1 MQQTD
6 RSTTQAPIHAGT
18 ADYLIV
24 GGGSAGCVLAARL
37 SEDPKLRVLLVEA
50 GPDFDL
56 EQREDI
62 TDTYGG
68 RAFVDPTYFWPT
80 LKASHAARRASAPRA
95 GEKVAYKQGMLLGGG
110 SSINGQI
117 ALRGAPAD
125 YDFWEGLGAAGWN
138 WNAVLPYFRKLETDL
153 DFGDGML
160 HGGSGPLRIRRSSDE
175 EWDAMSAAI
184 TRTWANLGYAHLPDM
199 NGAFGDGYGRIPLSN
214 DGVTRHSTSRSYLTR
229 EVRNRPNLAIVTRTR
244 AMRVLTEN
252 GRAVG
257 IDALRDG
264 ERVRFD
270 AQRVILSAGALRS
283 PQMLMHSGIGNGDE
297 LARHGIATISH
308 RPGVG
313 RNLQDHPIV
322 SISAYTEPSR
332 RTIRPVRSVLT
343 YLRYSS
349 GLAGCEASDMVM
361 SAGSRSMWHAVGE
374 RIFSLRTYIALP
386 YARGTLTLADADP
399 LSDPIVD
406 FNGMSDER
414 DLRRMVQGFRLVA
427 RVMLDH
433 LRPEMVSDVFP
444 SRLSRRI
451 ERLSQPTIFND
462 LLSRAGAVA
471 MDASPGLRSFLIRN
485 VITNGETLADI
496 IRDDRA
502 TEDYVCSILGT
513 SWHASGTCRMGAPS
527 DMASVVDPEG
537 AVIGVRNLFVADA
550 SIMPRITRTNTNL
563 PTVMMAER
571 LADLIPRRP

>member
-1 MQQTD
+1 MRQID
-6 RSTTQAPIHAGT
+6 NIPMQAPAHAGT

-37 SEDPKLRVLLVEA
+37 SEDSSLRVMLVEA
-50 GPDFDL
+50 GPDFDP
-56 EQREDI
+56 EQRDDI

-68 RAFVDPTYFWPT
+68 RAFVDPTYFWPA
-80 LKASHAARRASAPRA
+80 LKASHAARRPSAPRA

-125 YDFWEGLGAAGWN
+125 YDNWDSLGATGWN
-138 WNAVLPYFRKLETDL
+138 WSAVLPYFRKLENDL
-153 DFGDGML
+153 DFGEGGL
-160 HGGSGPLRIRRSSDE
+160 HGGSGPFRIRRSSDA
-175 EWDAMSAAI
+175 EWDSMSAAI
-184 TRTWANLGYAHLPDM
+184 TRAWAGLGHRHLPDM

-214 DGVTRHSTSRSYLTR
+214 DGITRHSTSRAYLTQ

-283 PQMLMHSGIGNGDE
+283 PQILMHSGIGNGDE

-313 RNLQDHPIV
+313 RNLQDHPIA

-361 SAGSRSMWHAVGE
+361 SAGARSMWHAVGE
-374 RIFSLRTYIALP
+374 RIFSLRTYVALP
-386 YARGTLTLADADP
+386 YARGTVTLADADP
-399 LSDPIVD
+399 MSDPVVD

-414 DLRRMVQGFRLVA
+414 DLRRMVQGFRFVA
-427 RVMLDH
+427 NVMLDR
-433 LRPEMVSDVFP
+433 LRPDMVSDVFP
-444 SRLSRRI
+444 SRLSQRI
-451 ERLSQPTIFND
+451 ERLSRPTIFND
-462 LLSRAGAVA
+462 WLSRAGALA
-471 MDASPGLRSFLIRN
+471 MDASPRLRSFLIRN
-485 VITNGETLADI
+485 VITSGESLADI

-513 SWHASGTCRMGAPS
+513 SWHASGTCRMGAPI
-527 DMASVVDPEG
+527 DATAVVDPGG
-537 AVIGVRNLFVADA
+537 AGDRRAQPLRRRCVDHAPHHTHQYQSADGHDGRA
-550 SIMPRITRTNTNL
+550 
-563 PTVMMAER
+563 A
-571 LADLIPRRP
+571 RRPHS